1 MVSWVFF
8 IYSGPSEYVLTS
20 IAIQD
25 TFEMQSDAIL
35 PGQSVIIVDDLIA
48 TGESRL
54 TSPGATFH
62 TFCQAALP
70 RQLVSSLES

>member
-1 MVSWVFF
+1 
-8 IYSGPSEYVLTS
+8 
-20 IAIQD
+20 
-25 TFEMQSDAIL
+25 MQSDAIL

-62 TFCQAALP
+62 TFFQAALP

>member
-1 MVSWVFF
+1 
-8 IYSGPSEYVLTS
+8 
-20 IAIQD
+20 
-25 TFEMQSDAIL
+25 MQSDAIL

-62 TFCQAALP
+62 TFSFQAALP
-70 RQLVSSLES
+70 RQLVSSLGS